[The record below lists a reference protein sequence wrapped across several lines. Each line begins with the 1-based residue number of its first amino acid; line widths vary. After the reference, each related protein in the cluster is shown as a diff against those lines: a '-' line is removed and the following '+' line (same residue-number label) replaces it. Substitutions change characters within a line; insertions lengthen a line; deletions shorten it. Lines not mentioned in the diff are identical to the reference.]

1 MLMRLRFPVFVW
13 ALALGACGFEA
24 PPPQRTPPPPTPL
37 PPVSS
42 ISAILTLSGDDIVA
56 MLNERT
62 KSQLAKVEG
71 GQVNCLI
78 QKCQLDL
85 VVTRTGAITGH
96 AAGSGMQL
104 LLPFALHARLDFDSK
119 LFKTGGDASAQ
130 GEALALTQLAL
141 KPDWRIESN
150 TKGDVRLSNAKLK
163 IGPLKMSVAELWNS
177 NQEHLSAPIF
187 KAIDKR
193 IASAFKLRGQVE
205 RLWRKLQQPIRI
217 GKAPESWLVLSP
229 ERLRV
234 TPLKTENGS
243 LVVSLAADVR
253 AHVVV
258 GSKPATPDAI
268 PRLPPPQSLNA
279 PSNAFSATVPVSLS
293 YADAARLA
301 MAQLKKKPLRAAGL
315 NLRLDKVQ
323 ILPSRDDLVVHA
335 QFCFGKSWDFTHLLD
350 SCGAVFLRGTPHF
363 DARTGQIQVTN
374 LHYDVGSENLMLR
387 SVHALA
393 GDTLAKIIQPHLVFD
408 ESREIARLKSE
419 IAAALAK
426 PQGRGVALTGRIAS
440 FGDPA
445 LSWTKDGFVALFS
458 AKGTLSASLSLN
470 GGAK

>member
-1 MLMRLRFPVFVW
+1 MRLRLPVFVW
-13 ALALGACGFEA
+13 ALALVACGFEA
-24 PPPQRTPPPPTPL
+24 PAPQRTPPPATP
-37 PPVSS
+37 PPPLSS
-42 ISAILTLSGDDIVA
+42 ISATLKVSGDDIVA

-62 KSQLAKVEG
+62 KSQLAKLEG
-71 GQVNCLI
+71 GEVNCLI

-85 VVTRTGAITGH
+85 VATRTGAITGH
-96 AAGSGMQL
+96 ATGSGMQL
-104 LLPFALHARLDFDSK
+104 LLPFALHAHLDFDSK

-141 KPDWRIESN
+141 KPDWRIESH
-150 TKGDVRLSNAKLK
+150 TKGDVRLSDAKLK

-205 RLWRKLQQPIRI
+205 HLWRKLQQPIRI
-217 GKAPESWLVLSP
+217 GKAPDSWLVLSP

-243 LVVSLAADVR
+243 LVISLAADVR
-253 AHVVV
+253 AHAVV
-258 GSKPATPDAI
+258 GSRPEVPAGSAKMPATQA
-268 PRLPPPQSLNA
+268 LEA
-279 PSNAFSATVPVSLS
+279 PSNTFSASVPVILS

-301 MAQLKKKPLRAAGL
+301 MAQLKKKPLRAGGL
-315 NLRLDKVQ
+315 NLRLDEVQ

-350 SCGAVFLRGTPHF
+350 SCGDVFLRGAPRF
-363 DARTGQIQVTN
+363 DGHTGKIQVTN

-387 SVHALA
+387 IVHALA
-393 GDTLAKIIQPHLVFD
+393 GDTLAKLIEPHLVFD
-408 ESREIARLKSE
+408 ESREIAKLKSE
-419 IAAALAK
+419 VAASLAK
-426 PQGRGVALTGRIAS
+426 PQGKGIALTGHIEK

-445 LSWTKDGFVALFS
+445 LTWTKDGFVALFS
-458 AKGTLSASLSLN
+458 AKGTVSASLSLN